1 VHIFIPA
8 VAPPQ
13 DLAAATRAIAARA
26 EKLDPDL
33 VTTAFIRE
41 DRAGKVFL
49 DSTRAGGATVA
60 AAYSPRLRPGVP
72 VSFPVAWSDLDQVTT
87 ADFTIRTVPGL
98 LAGGDPWADQLPARQ
113 TVNPGLI
120 GHGHTIP
127 VARVQAMHEGK
138 RRARARR
145 EAEGSDSEGRS

>member
-8 VAPPQ
+8 SAPPD

-41 DRAGKVFL
+41 DRGGKVFL
-49 DSTRAGGATVA
+49 DSTRAHGATVV
-60 AAYSPRLRPGVP
+60 AAYSPRLRPGLP
-72 VSFPVAWSDLDQVTT
+72 VSFPVRWEDLDQVTT
-87 ADFTIRTVPGL
+87 ADFTIRTAPGL
-98 LAGGDPWADQLPARQ
+98 MAGGDPWADLLPARQ
-113 TVNPGLI
+113 AIHPDLI

-145 EAEGSDSEGRS
+145 EAEGSDASPS